1 MRHKVIVKKM
11 LVALGKSLYQTLGTM
26 FLVVLSLAVLFW
38 PLFFLPKYDT
48 AGLFIATAVW
58 IIFVSLMFGYM
69 SENFK

>member
-1 MRHKVIVKKM
+1 MRNIKKF

-26 FLVVLSLAVLFW
+26 FLVGLSLAVLFW

-48 AGLFIATAVW
+48 SGLFIATAVW